1 MDAITHTIL
10 AMASLAGAWY
20 GGRALQVRE
29 ARRLFGHMTSPEMLQ
44 HMKQLDRLIEQM
56 TFEDESGFATRSEA
70 RESEP
75 LQLELFPHWGRD
87 GQEKA

>member
-10 AMASLAGAWY
+10 ALACIAGAWY
-20 GGRALQVRE
+20 GGRWLLVRE
-29 ARRLFGHMTSPEMLQ
+29 ARQFTQHMTSPEMLA

-56 TFEDESGFATRSEA
+56 TFEDEAYIQRTEA

>member
-10 AMASLAGAWY
+10 ALAVIAGAWY
-20 GGRALQVRE
+20 GGRWLLVRE
-29 ARRLFGHMTSPEMLQ
+29 ARQFTQHMTSADMLT
-44 HMKQLDRLIEQM
+44 HMRQLDRLIEQM

-70 RESEP
+70 REAEP